1 MNLPRIN
8 ANWLLLLMA
17 ILLGGGAAFLGNRM
31 VQRHMQALDEE
42 AKRANQPTPVVVA
55 KRDLLPGDALTGDNF
70 AVRQVP
76 REFVNADALTP
87 EAFGQL
93 EYQRLAVAMKR
104 GDMLLPVHAEGAGST
119 VFSAT
124 LKNGRRAMTF
134 EVDTVNSVS
143 GMLRPGDRIDLMLS
157 QRASGDSQEEVTRTL
172 LSNMVVLATDQN
184 IRRRDEKTGQERSFS
199 TVTLDLSP
207 KEAQRLIVA
216 KQAGRLTA
224 LLRHPDDQAPNPTSA
239 MTAAGLFGNRR
250 ATGAGESLQVEYIV
264 GGGGGG
270 PANIQKQVMD
280 ALGKALL
287 PGAAGP
293 MGPQAQAAQTLNP
306 MPTPLP
312 NPLPNA
318 VPYPAPN
325 PVSPGALPNGAVP
338 PKSAAQ
344 P

>member
-1 MNLPRIN
+1 VNLPRIN
-8 ANWLLLLMA
+8 QNWLLLLVA
-17 ILLGGGAAFLGNRM
+17 LLLGGGAAFLGNRM

-55 KRDLLPGDALTGDNF
+55 KRDLLPGDALTGENF

-104 GDMLLPVHAEGAGST
+104 GDMLLPVHAEGQGST

-239 MTAAGLFGNRR
+239 MTAAGLFGTKRS
-250 ATGAGESLQVEYIV
+250 GGLGETLQVEYIV
-264 GGGGGG
+264 GGGGG
-270 PANIQKQVMD
+270 PAAIQKQVLD
-280 ALGKALL
+280 ALAR
-287 PGAAGP
+287 
-293 MGPQAQAAQTLNP
+293 P
-306 MPTPLP
+306 MPPMAAAAPPGLQ
-312 NPLPNA
+312 
-318 VPYPAPN
+318 PAPAPTLAPN
-325 PVSPGALPNGAVP
+325 LVPSLPSPNPGALPNGVP
-338 PKSAAQ
+338 APKSAAQ

>member
-8 ANWLLLLMA
+8 QNWLLLLVA
-17 ILLGGGAAFLGNRM
+17 LLLGGGAAFLGNRM

-42 AKRANQPTPVVVA
+42 ARRANQPIAVVVA
-55 KRDLLPGDALTGDNF
+55 KRDLSPGDALTADNF

-87 EAFGQL
+87 EAFSQL
-93 EYQRLAVAMKR
+93 EYQRLAVGMKR
-104 GDMLLPVHAEGAGST
+104 GDMLLPVHAEGAGTT

-157 QRASGDSQEEVTRTL
+157 QRSSGDSQEEVTRTL

-184 IRRRDEKTGQERSFS
+184 LKRRDEKTGQEHSFS

-207 KEAQRLIVA
+207 QDAQRLIVA

-224 LLRHPDDQAPNPTSA
+224 LLRHPDDQAPNPTRA
-239 MTAAGLFGNRR
+239 LTAAGLFGSQR
-250 ATGAGESLQVEYIV
+250 GAISGQPLQVEYIV
-264 GGGGGG
+264 GGGGG
-270 PANIQKQVMD
+270 PASVQKQVVE
-280 ALGKALL
+280 ALGRALTPAGL
-287 PGAAGP
+287 AAAP
-293 MGPQAQAAQTLNP
+293 ATAA
-306 MPTPLP
+306 
-312 NPLPNA
+312 
-318 VPYPAPN
+318 PAPRTN
-325 PVSPGALPNGAVP
+325 AMPFTPPVINPGALPPSGAAT
-338 PKSAAQ
+338 KSAAL

>member
-8 ANWLLLLMA
+8 QNWLLLLVA
-17 ILLGGGAAFLGNRM
+17 LLLGGGAAFLGNRM

-42 AKRANQPTPVVVA
+42 ARRANQPIAVVVA
-55 KRDLLPGDALTGDNF
+55 KRDLLPGDALSAENF

-93 EYQRLAVAMKR
+93 EYQRLAVGMKR

-157 QRASGDSQEEVTRTL
+157 QRSSGDSQEEITRTL

-184 IRRRDEKTGQERSFS
+184 LRRRDEKTGQEHSFS

-207 KEAQRLIVA
+207 QDAQRLIVA

-224 LLRHPDDQAPNPTSA
+224 LLRHPDDQAPNPTHA
-239 MTAAGLFGNRR
+239 LTAAGLFGARR
-250 ATGAGESLQVEYIV
+250 GTGLGEPLQVEYIV
-264 GGGGGG
+264 GGGGSG
-270 PANIQKQVMD
+270 PAAVQKQVVD
-280 ALGKALL
+280 ALSRAVAPQLALAAMP
-287 PGAAGP
+287 PGQAPAPAA
-293 MGPQAQAAQTLNP
+293 AR
-306 MPTPLP
+306 PLP
-312 NPLPNA
+312 T
-318 VPYPAPN
+318 VPIN
-325 PVSPGALPNGAVP
+325 PGALPNNTVP

>member
-17 ILLGGGAAFLGNRM
+17 LLLGGGAAFLGNRM

-42 AKRANQPTPVVVA
+42 AKRANQPIPVVVA
-55 KRDLLPGDALTGDNF
+55 KRDLLPGDPLSGDNF

-104 GDMLLPVHAEGAGST
+104 GDMLLPAHAEGQGAT

-157 QRASGDSQEEVTRTL
+157 QRVSGDNQEEVTRTL
-172 LSNMVVLATDQN
+172 LSNMVVLATDQSLK
-184 IRRRDEKTGQERSFS
+184 RRDDKTGQERSFS

-207 KEAQRLIVA
+207 QEAQRLIVA

-224 LLRHPDDQAPNPTSA
+224 LLRHPDDQAPNPTRA
-239 MTAAGLFGNRR
+239 MTAAGLFGGKPG
-250 ATGAGESLQVEYIV
+250 TGGAAGESLQVEYIV
-264 GGGGGG
+264 GGNGGGL
-270 PANIQKQVMD
+270 AAIQKQVLD
-280 ALGKALL
+280 ALSRAV
-287 PGAAGP
+287 PGA
-293 MGPQAQAAQTLNP
+293 PQAQA
-306 MPTPLP
+306 
-312 NPLPNA
+312 
-318 VPYPAPN
+318 PAPGAMPPSN
-325 PVSPGALPNGAVP
+325 STAPTSSPVSPGALPNGSVP

>member
-8 ANWLLLLMA
+8 QNWLLLLVA

-42 AKRANQPTPVVVA
+42 ARRANQPIPVVVA
-55 KRDLLPGDALTGDNF
+55 KRDLMPGDALTGENF

-76 REFVNADALTP
+76 REFVNADAMTP
-87 EAFGQL
+87 EVFANI
-93 EYQRLAVAMKR
+93 EHQRLAMGMKR
-104 GDMLLPVHAEGAGST
+104 GDMLLPAHAEGQGST

-157 QRASGDSQEEVTRTL
+157 QRGDTSQEEVTRTL

-184 IRRRDEKTGQERSFS
+184 LKRRDERTGQEQSFS

-207 KEAQRLIVA
+207 KDAQRLIVA

-224 LLRHPDDQAPNPTSA
+224 LLRHPDDQAPNPTRALTS
-239 MTAAGLFGNRR
+239 AGLFEGGRR
-250 ATGAGESLQVEYIV
+250 GGAVGEALHVEYIV
-264 GGGGGG
+264 GGGGG
-270 PANIQKQVMD
+270 PAEIQKQVLE
-280 ALGKALL
+280 ALARPQAAALAAATAPPAAAQVPAPAPTAPAAL
-287 PGAAGP
+287 PPRGPAVNKGAA
-293 MGPQAQAAQTLNP
+293 
-306 MPTPLP
+306 LP
-312 NPLPNA
+312 
-318 VPYPAPN
+318 
-325 PVSPGALPNGAVP
+325 
-338 PKSAAQ
+338 
-344 P
+344 

>member
-1 MNLPRIN
+1 VNLPRIN
-8 ANWLLLLMA
+8 QNWLLLLVA

-42 AKRANQPTPVVVA
+42 ARRANQPIPVVVA
-55 KRDLLPGDALTGDNF
+55 KRDLLPGDALTSDNF

-76 REFVNADALTP
+76 REFVNADAMTP
-87 EAFGQL
+87 EGFGQL
-93 EYQRLAVAMKR
+93 EHQRLAVGMKR

-157 QRASGDSQEEVTRTL
+157 QRGENSQEEVTRTL

-184 IRRRDEKTGQERSFS
+184 LKRRDEKTGQETNFS

-207 KEAQRLIVA
+207 KDAQRLIVA
-216 KQAGRLTA
+216 KQAGKLTA
-224 LLRHPDDQAPNPTSA
+224 LLRHPDDQSPNPTQA
-239 MTAAGLFGNRR
+239 LTAAGLFGGRR
-250 ATGAGESLQVEYIV
+250 VAGGAGEPLQVEYIV
-264 GGGGGG
+264 GGNGGG
-270 PANIQKQVMD
+270 PAAIQKQVMD
-280 ALGKALL
+280 AMSHLL
-287 PGAAGP
+287 PAAATGLA
-293 MGPQAQAAQTLNP
+293 PQAQAAAP
-306 MPTPLP
+306 
-312 NPLPNA
+312 A
-318 VPYPAPN
+318 ARAPAPLAPRPDALN
-325 PVSPGALPNGAVP
+325 PGALPNGAVL

>member
-1 MNLPRIN
+1 VNLPRIN
-8 ANWLLLLMA
+8 QNWLLLLVA
-17 ILLGGGAAFLGNRM
+17 LLLGGGAAFLGNRM

-42 AKRANQPTPVVVA
+42 AKRANQPIPVVVA
-55 KRDLLPGDALTGDNF
+55 KRDLLPGDTLTGDNF

-87 EAFGQL
+87 DAFGQL
-93 EYQRLAVAMKR
+93 EHQRLAIGMKR
-104 GDMLLPVHAEGAGST
+104 GDMLLPAHAEGAGAT

-157 QRASGDSQEEVTRTL
+157 QRATSGSQEEVTRTL

-184 IRRRDEKTGQERSFS
+184 LKRRDEQTGQERSFS

-207 KEAQRLIVA
+207 QDAQRLIVA
-216 KQAGRLTA
+216 KQSGRLTA
-224 LLRHPDDQAPNPTSA
+224 LLRHPDDQAPNPTRA
-239 MTAAGLFGNRR
+239 MTADALFGAKR
-250 ATGAGESLQVEYIV
+250 ADGGAMGERLQVEYIV

-270 PANIQKQVMD
+270 SGPAAVQKQVLE
-280 ALGKALL
+280 ALGHALM
-287 PGAAGP
+287 PGAAP
-293 MGPQAQAAQTLNP
+293 AQVQAQSQALNP
-306 MPTPLP
+306 
-312 NPLPNA
+312 A
-318 VPYPAPN
+318 PAPV
-325 PVSPGALPNGAVP
+325 PVPAPGVAPKPLSPGALPN
-338 PKSAAQ
+338 KSAAL

>member
-8 ANWLLLLMA
+8 QNWLLLLVA
-17 ILLGGGAAFLGNRM
+17 LLLGGGAAFLGNRM

-42 AKRANQPTPVVVA
+42 ARRANQPIAVVVA
-55 KRDLLPGDALTGDNF
+55 KRDLSPGDALTADNF

-87 EAFGQL
+87 EAFSQL
-93 EYQRLAVAMKR
+93 EYQRLAVGMKR
-104 GDMLLPVHAEGAGST
+104 GDMLLPVHAEGAGTT

-157 QRASGDSQEEVTRTL
+157 QRSSGDSQEEVTRTL

-184 IRRRDEKTGQERSFS
+184 LKRRDERTGQEHSFS

-207 KEAQRLIVA
+207 QDAQRLIVA

-224 LLRHPDDQAPNPTSA
+224 LLRHPDDQAPNPTHA
-239 MTAAGLFGNRR
+239 LTAAGLFGSQR
-250 ATGAGESLQVEYIV
+250 GAISGQPLQVEYIV
-264 GGGGGG
+264 GGGGG
-270 PANIQKQVMD
+270 PASVQKQVVE
-280 ALGKALL
+280 ALGRALTPAGL
-287 PGAAGP
+287 AAAPAAGP
-293 MGPQAQAAQTLNP
+293 VPRTNAPAF
-306 MPTPLP
+306 TP
-312 NPLPNA
+312 
-318 VPYPAPN
+318 
-325 PVSPGALPNGAVP
+325 PVINPGALPPSGAAT
-338 PKSAAQ
+338 KSAAL